1 MDMKNETDAFAVK
14 LVLRDTPHS
23 LVMLKETCSLQEKLV
38 ATSRQ

>member
-1 MDMKNETDAFAVK
+1 MKNETDALAVK

-23 LVMLKETCSLQEKLV
+23 PALLKEKLV